1 MVDKSRSRSRNGA
14 GLGLA
19 LCAEIL
25 ALHESRLEIDSTLGE
40 GTCMSFLIHAGRK
53 EDGDE
58 KTVINYLLLL
68 VAALVA
74 VFSVWGPEALAV
86 YKDKTILNAINT
98 QTTEEGEKGYRYQLT
113 AGNGFIFYP
122 SV

>member
-1 MVDKSRSRSRNGA
+1 MK
-14 GLGLA
+14 
-19 LCAEIL
+19 
-25 ALHESRLEIDSTLGE
+25 
-40 GTCMSFLIHAGRK
+40 
-53 EDGDE
+53 

-98 QTTEEGEKGYRYQLT
+98 QTTEEGEKDTVISLRR
-113 AGNGFIFYP
+113 GNGFIFYP